1 MTAPLAPDLFA
12 PGPATLWYA
21 PVIAGVVVVIG
32 LQLLPGNTV
41 EDFQFRLERLKP
53 VVIAVGLAILILF
66 VGATVPSQGVAP
78 FIYFRF

>member
-1 MTAPLAPDLFA
+1 M
-12 PGPATLWYA
+12 
-21 PVIAGVVVVIG
+21 IG
-32 LQLLPGNTV
+32 LQLLPSKGV
-41 EDFQFRLERLKP
+41 EGFQIRLERLQP